1 MSILLVI
8 NHPYNPKTMPHL
20 TATRSKIYCLFC
32 MLCLTS
38 WLLCMLCL
46 ISCGI
51 FGRQAKLDRS
61 WPVKYGFG
69 TTLSLTPTREG
80 YIVKND
86 SDTQKGYIKM
96 ATLYEL
102 NYTITDV
109 PVLPFNKT
117 DKSDIINVKLEDID
131 FVRIKKSLNSPA
143 TEDYMPIESA
153 MWQILG
159 GNDKARVCYRALE
172 SNAVR
177 AKNVQYTNQ
186 LALLADGYI
195 IPMRAHSDNRSAVLL
210 EFINER
216 YGQDFQ
222 KKDFINE
229 KAMIDLILKNEQRD
243 TTWPIPRESYRF
255 RH

>member
-1 MSILLVI
+1 MRYLTIPLLKVCR
-8 NHPYNPKTMPHL
+8 L
-20 TATRSKIYCLFC
+20 SGL
-32 MLCLTS
+32 L
-38 WLLCMLCL
+38 LLCG
-46 ISCGI
+46 CGI
-51 FGRQAKLDRS
+51 FSKQAKLDRS

-69 TTLSLTPTREG
+69 TVLYFTPTREG

-86 SDTQKGYIKM
+86 NDTLKGYIKM
-96 ATLYEL
+96 ATLYTSD
-102 NYTITDV
+102 YTITDV

-117 DKSDIINVKLEDID
+117 GKSAILNVKVEDIN
-131 FVRIKKSLNSPA
+131 FVRIHMSLNSRD
-143 TEDYMPIESA
+143 TEDYMPIASA

-159 GNDKARVCYRALE
+159 GNDKARVCYRVLE
-172 SNAVR
+172 SNAVL
-177 AKNVQYTNQ
+177 AKDVQYTGQ

-195 IPMRAHSDNRSAVLL
+195 IPIRYRSDKRSVALL
-210 EFINER
+210 DFINER
-216 YGQDFQ
+216 YGQDLF

>member
-1 MSILLVI
+1 MAMRYLTMTLHKVCWLSGLL
-8 NHPYNPKTMPHL
+8 
-20 TATRSKIYCLFC
+20 
-32 MLCLTS
+32 
-38 WLLCMLCL
+38 LL
-46 ISCGI
+46 SGCGI
-51 FGRQAKLDRS
+51 FSKQAKLDRS

-69 TTLSLTPTREG
+69 TVLSLSPTREG

-86 SDTQKGYIKM
+86 NDTLKGYIKM
-96 ATLYEL
+96 ATLYGSD
-102 NYTITDV
+102 YMITDV
-109 PVLPFNKT
+109 PVLPFNKMA
-117 DKSDIINVKLEDID
+117 KSDIINVKLEDIN
-131 FVRIKKSLNSPA
+131 FVRMRKSLNDPA
-143 TEDYMPIESA
+143 SEDYMPIASA

-159 GNDKARVCYRALE
+159 GNDKARVCYRVLE
-172 SNAVR
+172 SNAVL
-177 AKNVQYTNQ
+177 AKDVQYTGQ

-195 IPMRAHSDNRSAVLL
+195 IPIRYRSDKRSVALL

-229 KAMIDLILKNEQRD
+229 KAMIDLILRNEQRD